1 MGLAVGPTPG
11 GPSTPPLP
19 PSPLG
24 LPGFPPPP
32 PSLVHCIVV
41 YSPLRI
47 HCLTLLAVMLV
58 PNVIGAVEVGYMMVV
73 LAVVVVVVV
82 VAMLL
87 IKSYCMLII
96 AMLEC

>member
-1 MGLAVGPTPG
+1 MGLAVGPTPR

-32 PSLVHCIVV
+32 PSLIYCIVV
-41 YSPLRI
+41 YSPSRI

-58 PNVIGAVEVGYMMVV
+58 PNVIGAVEVGYMVVV
-73 LAVVVVVVV
+73 LAVVVVVV
-82 VAMLL
+82 AMLL
-87 IKSYCMLII
+87 VKSYCMLII

>member
-1 MGLAVGPTPG
+1 
-11 GPSTPPLP
+11 
-19 PSPLG
+19 
-24 LPGFPPPP
+24 
-32 PSLVHCIVV
+32 
-41 YSPLRI
+41 
-47 HCLTLLAVMLV
+47 MLV

-82 VAMLL
+82 VVAMLL